1 MSASWY
7 QPLLAND
14 AAKGPRFDTD
24 NEVQGTAI
32 VGGLMYQ
39 EPAVKMT
46 VGAAALAAAVAGVAT
61 GAAALSI

>member
-1 MSASWY
+1 VSAKWY
-7 QPLLAND
+7 QPLTNND

-24 NEVQGTAI
+24 ATVQGTAI
-32 VGGLMYQ
+32 VGGLLFQ

-61 GAAALSI
+61 GAAALAI